1 MVGAGTPTGVA
12 IGYLVSLV
20 GPAFLAWYVV
30 LVVIGATQARRVGYG
45 GSAGSCALSCVGL
58 GTLII
63 LLMVVAAV
71 GIFTVA
77 GAAAPR

>member
-20 GPAFLAWYVV
+20 GPSFLAWY
-30 LVVIGATQARRVGYG
+30 VVIGATQARRVGYG